1 MDKKTIIAGV
11 VAVIAIIWGIVGETS
26 KGSLRSE
33 AEAAKAQ
40 LTEAQGKIDAATQAK
55 DAAEKALADAA
66 TATQAHQAKLDK
78 ELEVISSLA
87 AKDPKCAVCAPILD
101 SVERIKQ

>member
-26 KGSLRSE
+26 NGSLRSE
-33 AEAAKAQ
+33 AAAA
-40 LTEAQGKIDAATQAK
+40 
-55 DAAEKALADAA
+55 
-66 TATQAHQAKLDK
+66 QAHQAKLDK

-87 AKDPKCAVCAPILD
+87 AKDPKCTVCAPILD
-101 SVERIKQ
+101 SIERIRQ